1 MKVAK
6 KIENYQ
12 LEELGNNRL
21 FINKYDMSLKY
32 SYELN
37 IHWKELFFDIMN
49 ELFNTY
55 GIVSFKKG
63 TEYKE
68 GLFEILQENYEEV
81 IKDNHLKTDI
91 RDYIE
96 LEDYIS
102 FDKWLEIEGNDI
114 AFYEQDILL
123 IKEM

>member
-6 KIENYQ
+6 RIENYQ
-12 LEELGNNRL
+12 LEELSNNRL

-55 GIVSFKKG
+55 GIVSFKKA
-63 TEYKE
+63 TEYKD

-81 IKDNHLKTDI
+81 IKDNNLKTDI